1 MKVMTDEKFIEIAKD
16 HVQDWYLN
24 HGIKISKSK
33 IYILSYKSNILREY
47 FVAELNAFP
56 KIDFFK
62 FSINTVKN
70 KSRFIRKDYD
80 GK

>member
-1 MKVMTDEKFIEIAKD
+1 MTDEKFIEIAKD

-33 IYILSYKSNILREY
+33 IYVLSYKSNILREY

-56 KIDFFK
+56 KIDFLNFQLIQLK
-62 FSINTVKN
+62 IN
-70 KSRFIRKDYD
+70 RAL
-80 GK
+80 